1 MNNRERRQYNLMLV
15 KKAAAGKLTAD
26 DLKYDDGEMT
36 FDICLDLNREGH
48 CKAKE
53 TLSERDI
60 QRLRSQ
66 GRYFDITLDLSK

>member
-1 MNNRERRQYNLMLV
+1 MNSKERREYNLMLL

-26 DLKYDDGEMT
+26 DLVYDDAEMT

-53 TLSERDI
+53 TRSEKEI
-60 QRLRSQ
+60 QRLKSQ
-66 GRYFDITLDLSK
+66 GRYFDITLNIQ